1 MQATILC
8 AERHAGP
15 LTLGHLVSTLR
26 QRLFFQ
32 DRHNQYLLLDG
43 ETDEQV
49 LDLAADH
56 LAVGI
61 DPTRVTLL
69 NRRAVPELATLQ
81 QALHCIAPTQAGATA
96 TLLAGLQPQLVSTHA
111 ASTEALAAANQ
122 VIRAVNARA
131 GRKLLA
137 ESQALLPTRTPFAAP
152 RAALDIPFTA
162 DADAIAAVIA
172 ALPSATQ
179 VGLPERET
187 DGHPLFQLLTVFER
201 DLPFV
206 DDLKAKFR
214 RGGLSERVVKAHLI
228 DCAERMLAPVR
239 ETRAALAA
247 NRGTL
252 QAVLDAGNEAA
263 RGTVASA
270 LAEVRIAL
278 S

>member
-8 AERHAGP
+8 AERHIGP

-81 QALHCIAPTQAGATA
+81 RALQPIAPTPASPTA
-96 TLLAGLQPQLVSTHA
+96 TLLAGLQPQLVSAHA
-111 ASTEALAAANQ
+111 ASATTLADANHL
-122 VIRAVNARA
+122 IRAVNARA
-131 GRKLLA
+131 GRSLLA
-137 ESQALLPTRTPFAAP
+137 EAQALLPTRSPFAAP
-152 RAALDIPFTA
+152 RTALDIPFTA

-179 VGLPERET
+179 VGLPARET
-187 DGHPLFQLLTVFER
+187 DGHPLFQLLTVFEH

-228 DCAERMLAPVR
+228 DCAERVLAPVR
-239 ETRAALAA
+239 ESRAALAA
-247 NRGTL
+247 NRATL
-252 QAVLDAGNEAA
+252 QAVLDAGNA
-263 RGTVASA
+263 RARDTVGAV
-270 LAEVRIAL
+270 LADVRRVLA
-278 S
+278 